1 MMSTV
6 ENHNEETATALNGVP
21 TAEIR
26 GQLDLILRSRAFI
39 QSHRIRRFLQFVVEE
54 SLLGQPHR
62 LKEYLIGLEVFDR
75 REAFD
80 PRVDS
85 IVRVEARR
93 LRYKLDEYYRIEG
106 REDSVRIVLRK
117 GSYVP
122 IFEYRSSSN
131 GTSVIAPRRS
141 MEISPFSIINAT
153 PNPTPDP
160 GSAVEEIQRRLT
172 HVLIKEGY
180 FQVVAQFQPNPA
192 PSETSSVLPAAAPA
206 LHGANPA
213 DYVLEGSLEFH
224 EDGFRLL
231 LQLLQSAD
239 RSYIW
244 SEIADGR
251 LQDLSCVDQLA
262 QQLVRD
268 LTAPAGEAVIARRQT
283 DRTESGDAYLQG
295 RYHWKLATPDSIRN
309 SIAFFTKAVEA
320 DPNYGAAWA
329 ALSEALLVSS
339 VFGLLPPIETH
350 PRMKEA
356 AVRATALNPSLPEA
370 RVALGAV
377 LSLLDWEW
385 AAGEE
390 ELQKSIQLDKSDP
403 VGHIAY
409 GIQLACRGE
418 QDAAIGEVERAL
430 ELDPASLFPNFV
442 LGWLYGVCRRFDEAI
457 AQHLLV
463 SRLATDY
470 GLPHLG
476 LGMACA
482 GKGQFADAIAHLTN
496 ATQMKCGSLLHG
508 QMGYCYA
515 RSGRREEA
523 LREIGILNTR
533 SESSYVSPVS
543 FAAVYSGLG
552 EEDEA
557 LRYLD
562 RAVETRDTS
571 LHLRLLSTEFDN
583 LRDYPRFQELRSQIG
598 LRQAGYA
605 LSA

>member
-1 MMSTV
+1 L
-6 ENHNEETATALNGVP
+6 HP
-21 TAEIR
+21 
-26 GQLDLILRSRAFI
+26 
-39 QSHRIRRFLQFVVEE
+39 
-54 SLLGQPHR
+54 
-62 LKEYLIGLEVFDR
+62 
-75 REAFD
+75 
-80 PRVDS
+80 
-85 IVRVEARR
+85 
-93 LRYKLDEYYRIEG
+93 
-106 REDSVRIVLRK
+106 
-117 GSYVP
+117 
-122 IFEYRSSSN
+122 SS
-131 GTSVIAPRRS
+131 
-141 MEISPFSIINAT
+141 
-153 PNPTPDP
+153 
-160 GSAVEEIQRRLT
+160 
-172 HVLIKEGY
+172 
-180 FQVVAQFQPNPA
+180 
-192 PSETSSVLPAAAPA
+192 
-206 LHGANPA
+206 PA
-213 DYVLEGSLEFH
+213 DYVLEGSIEFH
-224 EDGFRLL
+224 DDGFRLL

-244 SEIADGR
+244 SETMDGQ
-251 LQDLSCVDQLA
+251 LQDLSSVDHLA

-268 LTAPAGEAVIARRQT
+268 LTAPAGEAVIARRQP
-283 DRTESGDAYLQG
+283 DRTESGDAYLEG
-295 RYHWKLATPDSIRN
+295 RYLWKLATPDSIRN

-339 VFGLLPPIETH
+339 IFGLLPPTETH

-356 AVRATALNPSLPEA
+356 AIRATSLNPSLPEA

-377 LSLLDWEW
+377 LSLLDWDW

-390 ELQKSIQLDKSDP
+390 EIQKSIQLDKSDP
-403 VGHIAY
+403 VGHIVY

-418 QDAAIGEVERAL
+418 QVAAIAEVERAL

-457 AQHLLV
+457 GQHLLV

-482 GKGQFADAIAHLTN
+482 GKGQFGDAIAHLTN

-533 SESSYVSPVS
+533 SESSYVSPMS
-543 FAAVYSGLG
+543 FAAIYSGLG

-557 LRYLD
+557 LRYLE
-562 RAVETRDTS
+562 RAVEVRDTS
-571 LHLRLLSTEFDN
+571 LHLRLLSSEFDN
-583 LRDYPRFQELRSQIG
+583 LQDHPRFQELRSQIG
-598 LRQAGYA
+598 LRQARYA
-605 LSA
+605 FSA

>member
-1 MMSTV
+1 MISTLV
-6 ENHNEETATALNGVP
+6 NPIEETATALNGVP
-21 TAEIR
+21 AAEVR
-26 GQLDLILRSRAFI
+26 AQLDLILRSRAFI

-93 LRYKLDEYYRIEG
+93 LRYKLEEYYRIEG
-106 REDSVRIVLRK
+106 REDLVRIVLRK

-122 IFEYRSSSN
+122 IFEYRNSLT
-131 GTSVIAPRRS
+131 GTSPTTPRRCI
-141 MEISPFSIINAT
+141 EISPFSIVNAT
-153 PNPTPDP
+153 PNDT
-160 GSAVEEIQRRLT
+160 SATTSVAEEFQRRLT
-172 HVLIKEGY
+172 HVLVKEGC
-180 FQVVAQFQPNPA
+180 FQVAQSQ
-192 PSETSSVLPAAAPA
+192 
-206 LHGANPA
+206 ANPPATDAVSAGHTA
-213 DYVLEGSLEFH
+213 DFVLEGSIEFH
-224 EDGFRLL
+224 NEGFRLL
-231 LQLLQSAD
+231 LQLLQSVD

-244 SEIADGR
+244 SETAEGR
-251 LQDLSCVDQLA
+251 LQDLASVDHLA

-268 LTAPAGEAVIARRQT
+268 LTAPAGEAVIARRQP
-283 DRTESGDAYLQG
+283 DRTASGDAYLQG

-309 SIAFFTKAVEA
+309 SIAYFTKAVEI

-329 ALSEALLVSS
+329 ALSESLLVSS

-350 PRMKEA
+350 PRVKEA
-356 AVRATALNPSLPEA
+356 AIRATTLNPSLPEA

-377 LSLLDWEW
+377 LSLIDWEW
-385 AAGEE
+385 SAGEE
-390 ELQKSIQLDKSDP
+390 ELQKSIHLDKSDP
-403 VGHIAY
+403 VGHLAY

-418 QDAAIGEVERAL
+418 QALAIAEVERAL
-430 ELDPASLFPNFV
+430 EVDPASLFPNFV

-496 ATQMKCGSLLHG
+496 ATQLKCGSLLHG

-523 LREIGILNTR
+523 LREIAILNTR
-533 SESSYVSPVS
+533 SESNYVSPMS
-543 FAAVYSGLG
+543 FAAIYSGLG
-552 EEDEA
+552 DNDEA
-557 LRYLD
+557 FRYLD
-562 RAVETRDTS
+562 RAVETRDAS
-571 LHLRLLSTEFDN
+571 LHLRLLNTEFDSFRN
-583 LRDYPRFQELRSQIG
+583 HPRFLELRSQIG
-598 LRQAGYA
+598 MRQAGYA
-605 LSA
+605 HSGA

>member
-1 MMSTV
+1 MMSTLV
-6 ENHNEETATALNGVP
+6 NRTEETAAVLNGVP
-21 TAEIR
+21 AAEIR
-26 GQLDLILRSRAFI
+26 AELELILRSRAFL

-93 LRYKLDEYYRIEG
+93 LRYKIEEYYRLEG
-106 REDSVRIVLRK
+106 REDAVRIVLRK

-122 IFEYRSSSN
+122 IFEYRSSGN
-131 GTSVIAPRRS
+131 GASSIAPRRS
-141 MEISPFSIINAT
+141 VEIAQFSIINGMINAT
-153 PNPTPDP
+153 PDT
-160 GSAVEEIQRRLT
+160 GSASEEIQRRLA

-180 FQVVAQFQPNPA
+180 FQIVAQFQPNPVSNEQVPA
-192 PSETSSVLPAAAPA
+192 LAAAVA
-206 LHGANPA
+206 HSAAPA
-213 DYVLEGSLEFH
+213 DYVLEGSIEFH
-224 EDGFRLL
+224 DDGFRLL
-231 LQLLQSAD
+231 LQLLQSSD

-244 SEIADGR
+244 SETTAGQ
-251 LQDLSCVDQLA
+251 LQDLACVDQLA

-268 LTAPAGEAVIARRQT
+268 LTAPAGEAVIARRQP

-309 SIAFFTKAVEA
+309 SIAFFTTAVEA

-339 VFGLLPPIETH
+339 VFGLLPPMETH

-356 AVRATALNPSLPEA
+356 AVRATSLNPSLPEA

-377 LSLLDWEW
+377 LSLLDWDW

-418 QDAAIGEVERAL
+418 EVAAIAEVERAL

-457 AQHLLV
+457 GQHLLV

-523 LREIGILNTR
+523 LREIGILETR
-533 SESSYVSPVS
+533 SQSNYVSPMS
-543 FAAVYSGLG
+543 FAAIYSGLG

-557 LRYLD
+557 LRYMD

-571 LHLRLLSTEFDN
+571 LHLRLLSTEFDS
-583 LRDYPRFQELRSQIG
+583 LRDHPRFQELRSRIG
-598 LRQAGYA
+598 LSRADYA
-605 LSA
+605 HSGV

>member
-1 MMSTV
+1 MTSTV
-6 ENHNEETATALNGVP
+6 AHRTDETATVLNGVP
-21 TAEIR
+21 SNEIR
-26 GQLDLILRSRAFI
+26 AELDLILRSRAFI

-93 LRYKLDEYYRIEG
+93 LRYKLEEYYRLEG
-106 REDSVRIVLRK
+106 REDPVRIVLRK

-122 IFEYRSSSN
+122 IFEYRNSGN
-131 GTSVIAPRRS
+131 GASPVTPRRS
-141 MEISPFSIINAT
+141 VEIAQFSLINAT
-153 PNPTPDP
+153 PET
-160 GSAVEEIQRRLT
+160 GSAAEEIQRRLA

-180 FQVVAQFQPNPA
+180 FQIVAQFQPNPA
-192 PSETSSVLPAAAPA
+192 PTETAPQSHAAPVFTSA
-206 LHGANPA
+206 SPS
-213 DYVLEGSLEFH
+213 DYVLEGSIEFH
-224 EDGFRLL
+224 DDDFRLL
-231 LQLLQSAD
+231 LQLLQSSD

-244 SEIADGR
+244 SETTAGR
-251 LQDLSCVDQLA
+251 LQDLASVDQIA

-268 LTAPAGEAVIARRQT
+268 LTAPAGEAVIARRQP

-295 RYHWKLATPDSIRN
+295 RYNWKLATPDSIRN

-339 VFGLLPPIETH
+339 VFGLLAPSETH
-350 PRMKEA
+350 SRMKDA
-356 AVRATALNPSLPEA
+356 AARAIALNPSLPEA

-377 LSLLDWEW
+377 LSLVDWEW

-390 ELQKSIQLDKSDP
+390 EMQKSIQLDKSDP

-409 GIQLACRGE
+409 GIQLACRG
-418 QDAAIGEVERAL
+418 QQQAAIAEVERAL

-442 LGWLYGVCRRFDEAI
+442 LGWLYGVCRRFDESI
-457 AQHLLV
+457 GQHLLV

-515 RSGRREEA
+515 KSGRREEA
-523 LREIGILNTR
+523 LREIGILKTR
-533 SESSYVSPVS
+533 SESSYVSPMS
-543 FAAVYSGLG
+543 FAAIHSGLD
-552 EEDEA
+552 EEDAA
-557 LRYLD
+557 LRYLE
-562 RAVETRDTS
+562 RAVETRDAS

-583 LRDYPRFQELRSQIG
+583 LQNHPRLQELRSHIG
-598 LRQAGYA
+598 LPQAEFA
-605 LSA
+605 QSAV

>member
-1 MMSTV
+1 MISTLG
-6 ENHNEETATALNGVP
+6 NRTEETATVLNGVP
-21 TAEIR
+21 AAEIR
-26 GQLDLILRSRAFI
+26 AELDLILRSRAFI

-93 LRYKLDEYYRIEG
+93 LRYKLEEYYRLEG

-131 GTSVIAPRRS
+131 GASSVTPRRS
-141 MEISPFSIINAT
+141 VEIAQFSLINAT
-153 PNPTPDP
+153 PDT
-160 GSAVEEIQRRLT
+160 GSAAEEIQRRLA

-180 FQVVAQFQPNPA
+180 FQIVAQFQGNAA
-192 PSETSSVLPAAAPA
+192 PSETAAHAASPS
-206 LHGANPA
+206 
-213 DYVLEGSLEFH
+213 DYVLEGSVEFH
-224 EDGFRLL
+224 DDGFRLL
-231 LQLLQSAD
+231 LQLLQSSD

-244 SEIADGR
+244 SETTAGR

-268 LTAPAGEAVIARRQT
+268 LTAPAGEAVMARRQP

-309 SIAFFTKAVEA
+309 SIASFTTAVEA

-339 VFGLLPPIETH
+339 VFGLLPPAETH
-350 PRMKEA
+350 SRMKEA
-356 AVRATALNPSLPEA
+356 AVRATSLNPSLPEA

-390 ELQKSIQLDKSDP
+390 EMQKSIQLDRSDP
-403 VGHIAY
+403 VGHIVY
-409 GIQLACRGE
+409 GIQLACRG
-418 QDAAIGEVERAL
+418 QQLGAIAQVERAL

-442 LGWLYGVCRRFDEAI
+442 LGWLFGVCRRFDEAI

-482 GKGQFADAIAHLTN
+482 GKGQYADAIAHLTN

-515 RSGRREEA
+515 KSGRREEA
-523 LREIGILNTR
+523 MREIGILKTR
-533 SESSYVSPVS
+533 AESSYVSPMS
-543 FAAVYSGLG
+543 FAAIHSGLG
-552 EEDEA
+552 EEAEA

-562 RAVETRDTS
+562 RAVEMRDTS
-571 LHLRLLSTEFDN
+571 LHLRLLSTEFDDLQN
-583 LRDYPRFQELRSQIG
+583 HPRFLELRSRIG
-598 LRQAGYA
+598 LPQADYA
-605 LSA
+605 QSGS

>member
-6 ENHNEETATALNGVP
+6 VVNRIEENAAVLNGVP
-21 TAEIR
+21 AAEIR
-26 GQLDLILRSRAFI
+26 AELDLILRSRTFI

-93 LRYKLDEYYRIEG
+93 LRYKLEEYYRAEG
-106 REDSVRIVLRK
+106 REDSVRIVLHK

-122 IFEYRSSSN
+122 LFEYRSSGN
-131 GTSVIAPRRS
+131 GASPIAARRS
-141 MEISPFSIINAT
+141 MEISLFSLINAT
-153 PNPTPDP
+153 PNATPDT
-160 GSAVEEIQRRLT
+160 GSAAEEIQRRLA
-172 HVLIKEGY
+172 HVLIKEGC
-180 FQVVAQFQPNPA
+180 FQIVAQFQPNPA
-192 PSETSSVLPAAAPA
+192 STETAPA
-206 LHGANPA
+206 SQA
-213 DYVLEGSLEFH
+213 DYVLEGSIEFH
-224 EDGFRLL
+224 DDGFRLL

-239 RSYIW
+239 HSYMW
-244 SEIADGR
+244 SETTAGR
-251 LQDLSCVDQLA
+251 LQDLACVDLLA

-295 RYHWKLATPDSIRN
+295 RYHWKLATPDSVRN
-309 SIAFFTKAVEA
+309 SIAFFTTAVEA

-339 VFGLLPPIETH
+339 VFGLLPPMETH

-356 AVRATALNPSLPEA
+356 AIRATSLNPSLPEA

-390 ELQKSIQLDKSDP
+390 EMQKSIQLDKSDP
-403 VGHIAY
+403 VGHIVY

-418 QDAAIGEVERAL
+418 KDAAIAQVERAL

-533 SESSYVSPVS
+533 SESSYVSPMS
-543 FAAVYSGLG
+543 FAAIYSGLG
-552 EEDEA
+552 EADEA
-557 LRYLD
+557 LRHLN

-583 LRDYPRFQELRSQIG
+583 LRNHPRFQELHGRIG
-598 LRQAGYA
+598 LRQADHAHSGA
-605 LSA
+605 